1 MERSMLII
9 TIDLVPGGY
18 EFYCETIGSMRIANL
33 SNLGDTCDYSVEVT
47 EAANDL
53 TATRLGTASASSS
66 RMTAV
71 RACGPLWRGLARR
84 PSRRTST
91 ISNLAAQV
99 GEMAASSK
107 SDKRNLLQVGSGSKP

>member
-53 TATRLGTASASSS
+53 TGDPSWNGKCVVLAHDRRQSVWALMA
-66 RMTAV
+66 
-71 RACGPLWRGLARR
+71 RACEETLKAHFDDL
-84 PSRRTST
+84 
-91 ISNLAAQV
+91 
-99 GEMAASSK
+99 
-107 SDKRNLLQVGSGSKP
+107 